1 MRASGILLPISSLPS
16 PYGIGTL
23 GKEAF
28 AFVDFLKKAGQTY
41 WQVLPLGPTSY
52 GDSPYQTFS
61 AFAGNPY
68 FIDLDL
74 LAQEG
79 LLKVSEYRHL
89 ETPNPELVDYEYQ
102 YFYRFKVL
110 RLAYFRFSPE
120 KHPDF
125 ETFCENNKKWLDDY
139 SLFMSIKGQNN
150 DQSWWLWEE
159 KYKKRD
165 FQALEEYI
173 SKNAS
178 DIGFWK
184 FVQYYFFK
192 QWLALKQYANQNGIE
207 IIGDIPIYVAQ
218 DSSDVWSNPDDWQ
231 LDENLDPI
239 RVAGCPPDAFAKT
252 GQLWGNPI
260 YNYDKMEQEGFS
272 WWLDRIKESFK
283 LYDIVRIDHFRG
295 FEAYYAI
302 PYGDPTAEFGT
313 WVKGPGMKLFQRVK
327 DVLGEVRIIAED
339 LGFLTPEVYQLLA
352 DTGYPGMK
360 ILQFGFDPYHDSEYL
375 PHNFKRNSIVY
386 TGTHDNM
393 TVRSWFKS
401 LNEAEKA
408 FVKAY
413 LDFEDD
419 NLVVPKMIKACLAS
433 VCEMAVIPLQD
444 YLEQGDEGRINV
456 PSTLGGNW
464 VWRIKKGVL
473 TEELHQK
480 IYSWC
485 KTYRRINPNG

>member
-1 MRASGILLPISSLPS
+1 
-16 PYGIGTL
+16 
-23 GKEAF
+23 
-28 AFVDFLKKAGQTY
+28 
-41 WQVLPLGPTSY
+41 
-52 GDSPYQTFS
+52 
-61 AFAGNPY
+61 
-68 FIDLDL
+68 
-74 LAQEG
+74 
-79 LLKVSEYRHL
+79 
-89 ETPNPELVDYEYQ
+89 
-102 YFYRFKVL
+102 
-110 RLAYFRFSPE
+110 
-120 KHPDF
+120 
-125 ETFCENNKKWLDDY
+125 
-139 SLFMSIKGQNN
+139 MSIKGQNN

-401 LNEAEKA
+401 LNEAEKLLS
-408 FVKAY
+408 K
-413 LDFEDD
+413 LIWILRMTIWSSKND
-419 NLVVPKMIKACLAS
+419 
-433 VCEMAVIPLQD
+433 
-444 YLEQGDEGRINV
+444 
-456 PSTLGGNW
+456 
-464 VWRIKKGVL
+464 
-473 TEELHQK
+473 
-480 IYSWC
+480 
-485 KTYRRINPNG
+485 

>member
-28 AFVDFLKKAGQTY
+28 EFVDFLKKAGQSY

-74 LAQEG
+74 LAKEG
-79 LLKVSEYRHL
+79 LLKQNEYRHL

-102 YFYRFKVL
+102 YFNRFKVL
-110 RLAYFRFSPE
+110 RLAYSRFNPPKES
-120 KHPDF
+120 DF
-125 ETFCENNKKWLDDY
+125 EKFIEDNKKWLDDY
-139 SLFMSIKGQNN
+139 ALFMSIKGLHN

-159 KYKKRD
+159 KYKKRNRE
-165 FQALEEYI
+165 ALEEFI
-173 SKNAS
+173 ETHQS

-192 QWLALKQYANQNGIE
+192 QWLALKNYANQKGIE

-218 DSSDVWSNPDDWQ
+218 DSSDVWSNPLDWQ

-239 RVAGCPPDAFAKT
+239 DVAGCPPDAFAIT

-260 YNYDKMEQEGFS
+260 YNYEKMEKEGFG
-272 WWLDRIKESFK
+272 WWIERIKESFK
-283 LYDIVRIDHFRG
+283 LYDVVRIDHFRG

-302 PYGDPTAEFGT
+302 PYGHPTAEFGR

-327 DVLGEVRIIAED
+327 DVLGDVRIIAED

-360 ILQFGFDPYHDSEYL
+360 ILQFGFDPYNDSEYL
-375 PHNFKRNSIVY
+375 PHNYKRNSYVY

-393 TVRSWFKS
+393 TVRSWFKI

-419 NLVVPKMIKACLAS
+419 EKVAEKMIKVCLAS
-433 VCEMAVIPLQD
+433 VCKVAVIPLQD

-464 VWRIKKGVL
+464 VWRIKSDVL

-485 KTYRRINPNG
+485 KTYRRARY